1 MRKYRRDSMPDLSKR
16 RQRQLK
22 NEGYDLAFLSQIQ
35 PQGNIDF
42 QKDDRSWISGDGHHT
57 VLHYYEYPTEGMDR
71 FWLSELLL
79 IPGTRSFLSLY
90 KEDNRQLQKEIE
102 DSIEE
107 KSTRITNNSKL
118 TNNRKE
124 LDEIDNLNKLS
135 REIDKQNIAMY
146 GMYIRVFTFAST
158 KEELFKKVE
167 EVKDKTSKFK
177 STILSGELDFEYH
190 APFIPAEYQ
199 IDWPNHRR
207 GIPTPAHSIAG
218 GYFFNHTKL
227 EDEKGFYL
235 GWTPTNGAVNFNFLE
250 RDEKRTRSFM
260 ILSGNPKMGQRSFL
274 MKHTDGLYAKGH
286 YIRNFDATGQ
296 FLDQTRKQ
304 HGLIFDLSGES
315 NRINIFQVFP
325 TVTNEAGTEIDKK
338 KSYNLHIEKLKSIYK
353 LLNNEVTGD
362 DLITFGTLLNEF
374 YIEEELWA
382 RNPSLN
388 PEKLKATDIVKE
400 EYPIL
405 SDFILF
411 VDAYKRRLEQ
421 TSADKAEHKAVKR
434 IYNTFNELLT
444 TNAEIFE
451 GTTEFQDISSEQ
463 VVTFD
468 FSGLKNAP
476 HLLNVQIFSVLSLV
490 SADIVNNGK
499 RCKQL
504 LKKRPDLTEM
514 DMQHYIANISGAQ
527 TLIDPK
533 HESSVN
539 LLADMI
545 DTMGENFAGVVLS
558 VNSLRGILFETGIG
572 THKDPYVT
580 AVQRIFGLMQYR
592 VFAQTDETSVPLLAN
607 ALSGSMNQSE
617 LETLPRLAKGQ
628 LFMNIA
634 GVGNLVFNQQLLAP
648 EVERYGG
655 IE

>member
-1 MRKYRRDSMPDLSKR
+1 
-16 RQRQLK
+16 
-22 NEGYDLAFLSQIQ
+22 
-35 PQGNIDF
+35 
-42 QKDDRSWISGDGHHT
+42 
-57 VLHYYEYPTEGMDR
+57 
-71 FWLSELLL
+71 
-79 IPGTRSFLSLY
+79 
-90 KEDNRQLQKEIE
+90 
-102 DSIEE
+102 
-107 KSTRITNNSKL
+107 
-118 TNNRKE
+118 
-124 LDEIDNLNKLS
+124 
-135 REIDKQNIAMY
+135 MY
-146 GMYIRVFTFAST
+146 GMYIRVFVFASI

-199 IDWPNHRR
+199 IDLPNHRR

-304 HGLIFDLSGES
+304 HGLILDLSGEA

-374 YIEEELWA
+374 YIEGNMWA

-421 TSADKAEHKAVKR
+421 TSTDKAEHKAVKR

-451 GTTEFQDISSEQ
+451 GTTKFQDISSEQ

-504 LKKRPDLTEM
+504 LKRRPDLTEM
-514 DMQHYIANISGAQ
+514 DMQHYIVNISGAQ

-617 LETLPRLAKGQ
+617 LETLPRLKKGQ